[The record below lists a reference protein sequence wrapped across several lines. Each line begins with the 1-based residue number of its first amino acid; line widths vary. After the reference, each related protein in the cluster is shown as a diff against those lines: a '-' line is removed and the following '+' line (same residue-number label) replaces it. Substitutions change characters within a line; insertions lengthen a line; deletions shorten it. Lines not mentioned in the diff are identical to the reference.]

1 MDTLIFIKWFYPMN
15 PYSVRPDMVDR
26 INQAPSIITIMINNF
41 LALGKQPFTLGSG
54 ETIEVYLFPAQRFIS
69 ELLVV
74 CVFVCV
80 PIMLFVK
87 PCSAICCPS
96 FAGMPEYDKDVIAE
110 KERNNAANPNG
121 DEMIDTRTDGARQIE
136 SDIEDYQKMIESE
149 SEGGGHNGVELGE
162 MFIHQ
167 LIETIEFV
175 LGCVSNTA
183 SYLRLWALSLA
194 HSQLAL
200 VFLQEI
206 L

>member
-1 MDTLIFIKWFYPMN
+1 
-15 PYSVRPDMVDR
+15 
-26 INQAPSIITIMINNF
+26 MINNF
-41 LALGKQPFTLGSG
+41 LALGKQPFTLPNGVNK
-54 ETIEVYLFPAQRFIS
+54 EVYLFPAQRFIS

-121 DEMIDTRTDGARQIE
+121 DEMNDTRTDGAKQIE
-136 SDIEDYQKMIESE
+136 SDIEDYQKIIESE
-149 SEGGGHNGVELGE
+149 GEGGHHGVELGE